1 MFDRNLPFN
10 DLPNLPPP
18 ELIIDN
24 EILIKWGL
32 ASRNLA
38 ELNKNILRMPNPS
51 MLINTIGLREA
62 KTSTAIE
69 NIFTTDDEL
78 YRAISSQIRED
89 HASSSAKEVLRY
101 REALWGGYQLIKAE
115 DRLTEKVLLQV
126 FQKTKNS
133 TQGFRP
139 PQSLTVIRRGNSE
152 LRPGE
157 VIYTPPRGEHIIQD
171 KIHNLLDFLNFD
183 TDIDPLLK
191 MAIAHYQF
199 EAIHPFTDGN
209 GRTGRILNL
218 LYLVNQGLLSQPVLY
233 LSRYI
238 LENKADYYLLLAG
251 VTQRA
256 AWKPW
261 LLFMMEA
268 VERTAKQTNQM
279 IDDIMDQK
287 EVTLR
292 FAKSKISWY
301 SNEFNDLLFSQP
313 YVKQERFKEVLKIK
327 SRTTLVKY
335 ANELI
340 THGI

>member
-1 MFDRNLPFN
+1 MLKKYSW
-10 DLPNLPPP
+10 
-18 ELIIDN
+18 IIIVVIGI
-24 EILIKWGL
+24 ILL
-32 ASRNLA
+32 LDSSR
-38 ELNKNILRMPNPS
+38 KNIES
-51 MLINTIGLREA
+51 EG
-62 KTSTAIE
+62 
-69 NIFTTDDEL
+69 
-78 YRAISSQIRED
+78 
-89 HASSSAKEVLRY
+89 SSADPKAS
-101 REALWGGYQLIKAE
+101 EAESKNVDAPSSGLVAGLEQKA
-115 DRLTEKVLLQV
+115 LSTEPSENTTADL
-126 FQKTKNS
+126 QKTKNT

-157 VIYTPPRGEHIIQD
+157 VIYTPPRGEQIIKD
-171 KIHNLLDFLNFD
+171 KIKNLLDFLYLHPE
-183 TDIDPLLK
+183 IDPLLK

-238 LENKADYYLLLAG
+238 LDNKTDYYHLLAG

-268 VERTAKQTNQM
+268 VEQTAKQTNQM
-279 IDDIMDQK
+279 IDDILDQK
-287 EVTLR
+287 EATLLL
-292 FAKSKISWY
+292 AKSKIPWY
-301 SNEFNDLLFSQP
+301 SSEFNDLLFSQP
-313 YVKQERFKEVLKIK
+313 YVKQDRFKEVLKIK

-335 ANELI
+335 ANELM
-340 THGI
+340 THGIVSSFYDKKEVYYINNDLVRILA

>member
-1 MFDRNLPFN
+1 
-10 DLPNLPPP
+10 
-18 ELIIDN
+18 
-24 EILIKWGL
+24 
-32 ASRNLA
+32 
-38 ELNKNILRMPNPS
+38 
-51 MLINTIGLREA
+51 
-62 KTSTAIE
+62 
-69 NIFTTDDEL
+69 
-78 YRAISSQIRED
+78 
-89 HASSSAKEVLRY
+89 
-101 REALWGGYQLIKAE
+101 
-115 DRLTEKVLLQV
+115 
-126 FQKTKNS
+126 
-133 TQGFRP
+133 
-139 PQSLTVIRRGNSE
+139 
-152 LRPGE
+152 
-157 VIYTPPRGEHIIQD
+157 
-171 KIHNLLDFLNFD
+171 
-183 TDIDPLLK
+183 

-218 LYLVNQGLLSQPVLY
+218 LYLVDQGLLSQPVLY

-287 EVTLR
+287 EATLLL
-292 FAKSKISWY
+292 AKSKIPWY
-301 SNEFNDLLFSQP
+301 SSEFNDLLFSQP

-340 THGI
+340 THGIISSFYEKKEVYYINNDLVRILS